1 MMGAYAKVFLDDA
14 MDNLGNALEYAVHVL
29 KMPGQEF
36 LDCFSYG
43 SIGRAFANG
52 EVRYLSGMS
61 GIEMAH
67 LVTDS
72 CYFDIDMG
80 DYGYRVDYSAEYWCG
95 WILAYYQW
103 YTGKSFSQI
112 SQKISFE
119 SLMRLYGVLHEA
131 DITKSIEVLDS
142 FFETEEQTPLAKMRL
157 RAGLSQSELAKEAGV
172 SLRSIQMYEQRHN
185 DLEKAQYNRLKAM
198 AKALECRIDS
208 LIL

>member
-1 MMGAYAKVFLDDA
+1 
-14 MDNLGNALEYAVHVL
+14 
-29 KMPGQEF
+29 
-36 LDCFSYG
+36 
-43 SIGRAFANG
+43 
-52 EVRYLSGMS
+52 
-61 GIEMAH
+61 
-67 LVTDS
+67 
-72 CYFDIDMG
+72 
-80 DYGYRVDYSAEYWCG
+80 
-95 WILAYYQW
+95 
-103 YTGKSFSQI
+103 
-112 SQKISFE
+112 
-119 SLMRLYGVLHEA
+119 MRLYGVLHEA